1 MLSSSLS
8 GSSGHVL
15 TALGYTLVMDK
26 LILTLWFVV
35 ASQHYIGFVTVHV
48 TKFSELH
55 LNNCLTL
62 TFFLSYFVEILY
74 QVCWLCIAL

>member
-8 GSSGHVL
+8 DSSGHVL
-15 TALGYTLVMDK
+15 TALGYTLVMGK
-26 LILTLWFVV
+26 LILTLWFGV
-35 ASQHYIGFVTVHV
+35 ASQHDIGFVTVQV

-62 TFFLSYFVEILY
+62 TFFCLNLF
-74 QVCWLCIAL
+74 